1 MILFRNNVKRILKE
15 KSNLVTM
22 IVVPVFFIIMIIM
35 MNSGGGYIL
44 KVGIVD
50 EDATLLTE
58 MLQKNLDKRTE
69 LVPMTEEELQEG
81 LINMKVDYGIVIP
94 KGFTEDLI
102 DLKNPQLTSYR
113 IKEGNIALPTIIYIE
128 NFLGGAK
135 YLAEGTQG
143 NEDLFY
149 QGLML
154 YKNGSMK
161 MVSQQTGEDKTG
173 EVTLASLGFL
183 VMSMMFFSTFS
194 ANMVLE
200 DRENK
205 TFYRVLA
212 SPLSLKKYMLEN
224 QMTFLALSQLQV
236 ILVFLIMKFVFKMYL
251 GPSFINLYILLFIF
265 SLVSVSF
272 GTALTGLA
280 KDTRQVNAMA
290 SFLISPM
297 VMLGGGFWPREIMPE
312 ILQTIG
318 KFVPITWVLQG
329 AEKIL
334 SGQSLGMAMMDISI
348 LLLFSL
354 IFFLLGTWRRADV
367 SL

>member
-1 MILFRNNVKRILKE
+1 
-15 KSNLVTM
+15 M

-35 MNSGGGYIL
+35 MSSGGGYIL

-50 EDATLLTE
+50 EDATMLTE
-58 MLQKNLDKRTE
+58 MLQRNLDKRSQ
-69 LVPMTEEELQEG
+69 LIPMTEDELQEG
-81 LINMKVDYGIVIP
+81 LINMKVDYGIIIP
-94 KGFTEDLI
+94 KGFTEELI
-102 DLKNPQLTSYR
+102 DLKDPQLSSYR

-128 NFLGGAK
+128 NFLDGAK
-135 YLAEGTQG
+135 YLAEGAQG
-143 NEDLFY
+143 NEELFY
-149 QGLML
+149 QGLEIYDNSGIKML
-154 YKNGSMK
+154 AK
-161 MVSQQTGEDKTG
+161 QAGEVETG
-173 EVTLASLGFL
+173 EVTLSSLGFL

-212 SPLSLKKYMLEN
+212 SPLSLKRYMLEN
-224 QMTFLALSQLQV
+224 QLSFLILSQVQI
-236 ILVFLIMKFVFKMYL
+236 ILVFSIMKFVFKMYL
-251 GPSFINLYILLFIF
+251 GPSFINLYLLLFIF
-265 SLVSVSF
+265 SLVCVSF
-272 GTALTGLA
+272 GTALTSLT
-280 KDTRQVNAMA
+280 KDTRQASSMA
-290 SFLISPM
+290 SFLITPM

-334 SGQSLGMAMMDISI
+334 NGQNLKMATLDISI

-354 IFFLLGTWRRADV
+354 IFFLLGTWRKADV
-367 SL
+367 SI